1 MKLKVCGLTQMEQIQ
16 ELMALGVDYLGFI
29 FYPKSPRYV
38 LNHLSLEKIA
48 EIPFSQKV
56 GVFVN
61 EDLAQLLKIVNTA
74 NLNLVQLHGD
84 EDEMYLQNLREKL
97 NPEVKIIKVC
107 RVGENLN
114 LPKNHQN
121 IDFLLFDT
129 DSKAYGGTGKTF
141 DWQLLNQVK
150 TDQKYFLSG
159 GVRLNNLAQA
169 KNLNPKP
176 FALDINSKFEISAGV
191 KDLELIAQMKE
202 LMKV

>member
-84 EDEMYLQNLREKL
+84 EDEIYLQNLREKL

-159 GVRLNNLAQA
+159 GVSLNNLAQA

-191 KDLELIAQMKE
+191 KDLELIGQMKE

>member
-97 NPEVKIIKVC
+97 NPEIKIIKVC

-114 LPKNHQN
+114 LPKNHQS

-159 GVRLNNLAQA
+159 GVSLDNLAQA

-176 FALDINSKFEISAGV
+176 FALDVNSKFEVAPGI
-191 KDLELIAQMKE
+191 KDFDKIKELIKKLQ
-202 LMKV
+202 

>member
-84 EDEMYLQNLREKL
+84 EDEMYLRNLREKL

-150 TDQKYFLSG
+150 TYQKYFLSG
-159 GVRLNNLAQA
+159 GVSLDNLAQA

-176 FALDINSKFEISAGV
+176 FALDVNSKFEVAPGI
-191 KDLELIAQMKE
+191 KDFDKIKELIKKLQ
-202 LMKV
+202 

>member
-74 NLNLVQLHGD
+74 NLNFLQLHGD
-84 EDEMYLQNLREKL
+84 EDEMYLQNLRDKL

-107 RVGENLN
+107 RVGESLN

-150 TDQKYFLSG
+150 TYQKYFLSG
-159 GVRLNNLAQA
+159 GVSLDNLAQA

-176 FALDINSKFEISAGV
+176 FALDVNSKFEVAPGI
-191 KDLELIAQMKE
+191 KDFDKIKELIKKLQ
-202 LMKV
+202 